1 MKNTNRLERPALAL
15 IALLAWLGVGV
26 FYYIV
31 WHNPESSEIN
41 AFQLTLG
48 FLNYFTILTNLLV
61 AISSTISLL
70 APQSALG
77 RFFSSPN
84 VRSPIALYI
93 VIVGI
98 VFNVMLRAL
107 ITRVGFADQMAN
119 ELRHLVVPVLYVL
132 FWLFIVPKG
141 VLNWRQPIYWLIYP
155 LVYLVWVAVYGGFT
169 GRYPY
174 SFMDVGNI
182 GYTKVLTN
190 SLMLIVLFF
199 IVGEIFVGVD
209 RLLGRKRNNQIS

>member
-1 MKNTNRLERPALAL
+1 MKNTNRLERPALAI

-31 WHNPESSEIN
+31 WHNPELSEIN

-48 FLNYFTILTNLLV
+48 FLNYFTILTNLLI

-84 VRSPIALYI
+84 VRSSIASYI
-93 VIVGI
+93 VMVALVYNGMMRAGI
-98 VFNVMLRAL
+98 V
-107 ITRVGFADQMAN
+107 RVGVADVFAN
-119 ELRHLVVPVLYVL
+119 EIRHVIVPVLYVL

-141 VLNWRQPIYWLIYP
+141 ILNWRQPLYWLIYP
-155 LVYLVWVAVYGGFT
+155 LVYLVWVAIYGGFT

-174 SFMDVGNI
+174 SFMDVGYYRIYKGLNQFPD
-182 GYTKVLTN
+182 VDS
-190 SLMLIVLFF
+190 SLFHHRRDIC
-199 IVGEIFVGVD
+199 
-209 RLLGRKRNNQIS
+209 RSQ